1 MEWRFPYFVGIAHST
16 TAFQS
21 RHLYRMHVVIFC
33 MDPVELVFVSDVIE
47 IPRGSGGSSKP
58 PTPLMSD
65 WFDLVEFVSSMRFE
79 GDSRN
84 EWVLGCHLNDQLP
97 LHLKITGLEPLVE
110 EVVKEHRAYIHGSA
124 TLKDSCMDELALIEN
139 FVTETVILRI
149 KQMEKV

>member
-1 MEWRFPYFVGIAHST
+1 
-16 TAFQS
+16 
-21 RHLYRMHVVIFC
+21 
-33 MDPVELVFVSDVIE
+33 
-47 IPRGSGGSSKP
+47 
-58 PTPLMSD
+58 MSD